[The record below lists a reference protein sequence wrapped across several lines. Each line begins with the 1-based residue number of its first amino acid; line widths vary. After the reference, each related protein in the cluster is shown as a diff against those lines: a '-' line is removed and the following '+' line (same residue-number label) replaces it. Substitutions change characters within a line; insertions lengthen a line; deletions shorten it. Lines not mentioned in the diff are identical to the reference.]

1 MPERYHI
8 VVLTDPNQKYLHSA
22 PNHNKDE
29 IAIATKTPAEPKSF
43 AKPDS
48 G

>member
-8 VVLTDPNQKYLHSA
+8 VVPTDSNQKYLHSA

-29 IAIATKTPAEPKSF
+29 IAIATKTPADF
-43 AKPDS
+43 YATRVTAIL
-48 G
+48 